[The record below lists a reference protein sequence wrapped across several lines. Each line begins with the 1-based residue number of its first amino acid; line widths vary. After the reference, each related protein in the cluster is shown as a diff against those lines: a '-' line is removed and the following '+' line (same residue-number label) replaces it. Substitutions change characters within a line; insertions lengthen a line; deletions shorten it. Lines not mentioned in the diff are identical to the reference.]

1 MNNAQELKAHL
12 QDRNK
17 ARIYAEKKNKHNVLI
32 ARMYEEKK
40 KQDKLKTYKVIASQT
55 IYATYEIEVDA
66 DNEQQ
71 AEEKALNT
79 YINDWDDERFENA
92 DALTVDE
99 IEEVKDE

>member
-40 KQDKLKTYKVIASQT
+40 KQKGKI
-55 IYATYEIEVDA
+55 
-66 DNEQQ
+66 
-71 AEEKALNT
+71 
-79 YINDWDDERFENA
+79 
-92 DALTVDE
+92 
-99 IEEVKDE
+99 KDE